1 MSFPA
6 LLEHLD
12 SPLLPSSKQMLMLA
26 RLLFVVVACG
36 VLVVSR
42 VLIVQGDKG
51 RGSGSAGSHAR
62 LPMTFGGLG
71 GGASGN
77 EEMDGPI
84 DYVSITGK
92 STSSSLSYRR
102 LRKASRAAAASRH
115 HYDDGLDVLDLSGG
129 MGRRKGP
136 FQGVRIRLR
145 SQVRRLRN
153 TWQSAKASK
162 PVAALMARLPQR
174 LQRLKGASE
183 KGPTGNLGL
192 FAERL
197 MRQLRRQ
204 QAGLLDATGAALAG
218 DAAASLEGV
227 DPRYLPLLRSL
238 EEEGHKALGEEG
250 EDWHQVSEKEDTKV
264 WKRQQAEDAYGREY
278 PCLKLSTV
286 LHAPADAVMD
296 LLIDSERVA
305 EYNKYSKGRQD
316 VAQVGPN
323 TKIVRNRTLPPLQK
337 RAHEF
342 CTIMHV
348 VRRPDGSQ
356 VMLTKYTEHPEVP
369 RSSAFARSEI
379 ILGVTEVR
387 PHPTDPNRAQLTT
400 VSHVKSAGVPPFIA
414 EKFSVRGV
422 VDFADSLRK
431 ALHLGKQQ
439 QQQEQQQQNRR
450 VDDVL
455 MAEQREQGQQQQQQQ
470 QRAQVA

>member
-1 MSFPA
+1 
-6 LLEHLD
+6 
-12 SPLLPSSKQMLMLA
+12 MLMLA

-51 RGSGSAGSHAR
+51 RGSGPAGSHAR

-71 GGASGN
+71 GGASRN
-77 EEMDGPI
+77 EDMDGPL
-84 DYVSITGK
+84 DYDSITGK
-92 STSSSLSYRR
+92 SISNNLSYRR
-102 LRKASRAAAASRH
+102 LRKASRAAAASAH

-129 MGRRKGP
+129 MARRTWP
-136 FQGVRIRLR
+136 FQRIRTR
-145 SQVRRLRN
+145 VYSQVHRLRN
-153 TWQSAKASK
+153 SWHFAKSSK
-162 PVAALMARLPQR
+162 PVAALMSRLPQR
-174 LQRLKGASE
+174 SQRQKGASE
-183 KGPTGNLGL
+183 KRSTGNLGL

-197 MRQLRRQ
+197 IRQLRRQ
-204 QAGLLDATGAALAG
+204 QAGLIDATGEALAG
-218 DAAASLEGV
+218 DGAASLDGV
-227 DPRYLPLLRSL
+227 DPRYLSLLRSL

-250 EDWHQVSEKEDTKV
+250 DDWHQVSEKEDTKV
-264 WKRQQAEDAYGREY
+264 WKRVQAENAYGREY

-286 LHAPADAVMD
+286 LHAPPDAVMD
-296 LLIDSERVA
+296 LLVDSERVA

-348 VRRPDGSQ
+348 IRRPDGSQ

-387 PHPTDPNRAQLTT
+387 PHPTDPDRAQVTT
-400 VSHVKSAGVPPFIA
+400 VSHVKSAGVPPFVA

-431 ALHLGKQQ
+431 ALHSGKQQ
-439 QQQEQQQQNRR
+439 GQKGQGQQGKRLGELLDQGQQP
-450 VDDVL
+450 
-455 MAEQREQGQQQQQQQ
+455 QQQQQQPQ
-470 QRAQVA
+470 LA